1 MPEFFL
7 GLAAV
12 LIAVVGGTTLA
23 YGDEGGAPSVVWA
36 TIMGLSVLFSI
47 RRLRL
52 PKIKEMFFLPTI
64 SFTSGLL
71 LLVGSAMLFG
81 RWGAEQWT
89 AWTTLSSS
97 ILSFYATYLALYPKV
112 PEFRKGTGGEGEKM
126 RKGLILIATVAV
138 IVFVGI
144 VVWMLLPKPT
154 APEATILAMKDA
166 INARDADKLYALF
179 SDDLWVMID
188 KDTLQSSV
196 GRRSME
202 IGRTCGC
209 ALYVGHA

>member
-97 ILSFYATYLALYPKV
+97 ILSFYATYLALYPRV
-112 PEFRKGTGGEGEKM
+112 PEFRKGAEGE
-126 RKGLILIATVAV
+126 
-138 IVFVGI
+138 
-144 VVWMLLPKPT
+144 
-154 APEATILAMKDA
+154 
-166 INARDADKLYALF
+166 
-179 SDDLWVMID
+179 
-188 KDTLQSSV
+188 
-196 GRRSME
+196 
-202 IGRTCGC
+202 
-209 ALYVGHA
+209 